1 MTALQE
7 TPERAVI
14 NGQAQFGRFGRT
26 FRDLNLLD
34 AECGIPRF
42 LGLRRFR
49 LKEWVHV
56 ALVHQ
61 EWYLSL
67 AMVDLGFL
75 VMSWLHL
82 YDRRT
87 GKAFEHE
94 RKLPPGRF
102 CAPANVWDRSGRFE
116 TRGYRVSVHNHLDRQ
131 VRRFDIEV
139 QERRGLP
146 AVAGSLVLHED
157 PARTQPLSAL
167 LPLGI
172 NRPMFTHKSACPANG
187 LLEVGRERVVFTPD
201 RCVGLLD
208 YHKAYYPR
216 HAFWR
221 WATFATIDSTG
232 SLLGVNLTHN
242 VIRDDARFNENCI
255 WHGNQISLVGP
266 ARFNIPEDP
275 SQPWAIRTED
285 GGVDLQ
291 LMPQGLRRER
301 VNVGL
306 VRSAYDQPY
315 GLYSGTLTDSGGLR
329 HRVEKVFGLAED
341 HTSTW

>member
-1 MTALQE
+1 MTALHE
-7 TPERAVI
+7 TPEKAVI

-34 AECGIPRF
+34 ADFGIPR
-42 LGLRRFR
+42 LLALRRFR
-49 LKEWVHV
+49 LKEWVHIAV
-56 ALVHQ
+56 VHD

-75 VMSWLHL
+75 AASWLHL

-87 GKAFEHE
+87 GRAFEHE

-102 CAPANVWDRSGRFE
+102 HAPANVWDHSGRFE
-116 TRGYRVSVHNHLDRQ
+116 ARGYRVLVHNHLEAQ
-131 VRRFDIEV
+131 VHRFDIEV
-139 QERRGLP
+139 GERRGLP

-167 LPLGI
+167 LPLSA
-172 NRPMFTHKSACPANG
+172 NRPMFTHKSACPVSG
-187 LLEVGRERVVFTPD
+187 VLDVGGESVYLTPD
-201 RCVGLLD
+201 RTTGLLD
-208 YHKAYYPR
+208 YHKAYYP
-216 HAFWR
+216 HHTFWR
-221 WATFATIDSTG
+221 WATFAAIDAMG
-232 SLLGVNLTHN
+232 GILGVNLTHN

-266 ARFNIPEDP
+266 ARFNIPRDP
-275 SQPWAIRTED
+275 RQPWTIRTED
-285 GGVDLQ
+285 GSIDLQ
-291 LMPQGLRRER
+291 LVPQGLRRER
-301 VNVGL
+301 VNLGL

-315 GLYSGTLTDSGGLR
+315 GLYSGTLTDSEGRR
-329 HRVEKVFGLAED
+329 HNVEKVFGLAED